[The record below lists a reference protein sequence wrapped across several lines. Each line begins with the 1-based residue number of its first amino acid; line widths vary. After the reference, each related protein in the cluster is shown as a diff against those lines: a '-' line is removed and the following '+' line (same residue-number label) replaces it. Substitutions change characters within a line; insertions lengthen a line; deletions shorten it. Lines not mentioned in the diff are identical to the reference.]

1 PRARGG
7 GRGGGQRAEDPPR
20 RRWHLR
26 HREDVRP
33 AARRRGEG
41 PGPFRCVA
49 RPGSGRDR
57 PPLMEGVTQ
66 VVLAVSAVL
75 VAVVAGAGAAWKIWK
90 AIDKVEDAWAVL
102 SDIAEQFKPNGG
114 QSLYDRITSL
124 EH

>member
-1 PRARGG
+1 
-7 GRGGGQRAEDPPR
+7 
-20 RRWHLR
+20 
-26 HREDVRP
+26 
-33 AARRRGEG
+33 
-41 PGPFRCVA
+41 
-49 RPGSGRDR
+49 
-57 PPLMEGVTQ
+57 MEGVTQ

-124 EH
+124 EHRVKQIQSDLEPFFTEGRSQT